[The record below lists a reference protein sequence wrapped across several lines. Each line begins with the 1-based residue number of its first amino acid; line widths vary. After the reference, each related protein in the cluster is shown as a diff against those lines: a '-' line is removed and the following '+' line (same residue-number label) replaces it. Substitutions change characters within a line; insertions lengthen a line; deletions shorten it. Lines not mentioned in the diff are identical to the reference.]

1 MIEVFVYQFKSG
13 FVNPTENHCA
23 FLVRLGTN
31 KKTGETTR
39 ERLPIVFF
47 AATDAEAARKA
58 RDWWDTETAK
68 AEAMA
73 ERGRELGKNR
83 RRAGA

>member
-1 MIEVFVYQFKSG
+1 MIEVVVYQFKSG
-13 FVNPTENHCA
+13 FMNPEEHHCA
-23 FLVRLGTN
+23 FLVRLGTD
-31 KKTGETTR
+31 KKTGEAIR
-39 ERLPIVFF
+39 ERLPMVFF

-68 AEAMA
+68 AEAKA

-83 RRAGA
+83 RRAAA